1 MHIMEK
7 GHRPQF
13 WHSCFLLLYV
23 LGPRGS
29 RKTHG
34 RIKVYFKKL
43 PREKLEDNELEEP
56 LEDDI

>member
-1 MHIMEK
+1 MKKIPDQEVTDLN
-7 GHRPQF
+7 F
-13 WHSCFLLLYV
+13 DINFFLLLCV
-23 LGPRGS
+23 LEALEH
-29 RKTHG
+29 THG